1 MLKEKNGS
9 KQLIENILTSGT
21 YDALDIGKRS
31 RLVFLNSIMLSGIV
45 LLVVFG
51 IIGVTDSDF
60 SKRVIGYSVF
70 SVAFIVAIFFI
81 FLRIRKSYTL
91 GNYFISILMFLF
103 FGYLTVTGGSDSSG
117 VLWMQ
122 SYSLICIFLLG
133 DKTGLTISLLFL
145 AGTGSCIFLN
155 WPVDIGY
162 TLAFKIRVVG
172 VYIFITIFSL
182 TFERIRKLTQERI
195 EQSKNDLTIT
205 TQKLL
210 DAKIETDS
218 IMESVN
224 EGIFLLDG
232 NLKIGSE
239 YSKYLETIFNQSE
252 LQNESFIDCIAPGM
266 GQKDVQAAKDY
277 LEMFFDEKV
286 NKQLL
291 KEINPIDKTTLSL
304 QIPEGGF
311 EEKHLEFRFDAISLK
326 GAGKMI
332 LGTVSDITEAVNL
345 SEQLKE
351 ESSRNTRKMETIF
364 QIIQINPELMKDFLE
379 DTDKELLHINKLL
392 KAKKTDNIQLMENIF
407 QSVHAIKGNAVLIG
421 LKKFGEKIHKI
432 EDKISTLCEKSSI
445 VWNDLLQITI
455 DLSTIQADIDEI
467 KSLIQEIMIFRSK
480 LDDSTKEDLVLQTI
494 KRTIKKVGEETG
506 KDVVLDSSGFI
517 ITDIPHVH
525 KKTLKD
531 VLIQLTRN
539 SIFHGIEDSA
549 VRKANGKNPQGLIS
563 ISSEKTKDRFNIIF
577 KDDGQGLSL
586 EKIKEKAKKHKKLCH
601 LDFTKLPPGRI
612 LSLIFQPGFSTSDGS
627 TLSAGRGVG
636 MNLIKSRIEANGGT
650 LKVKSI
656 PGKSCIFELGFPY

>member
-1 MLKEKNGS
+1 MSIEKVKS
-9 KQLIENILTSGT
+9 KHLIENILTSGT
-21 YDALDIGKRS
+21 YNTLDIGKRS

-45 LLVVFG
+45 LLIAFG
-51 IIGVTDSDF
+51 VIGVTDPDF
-60 SKRVIGYSVF
+60 SKRVVGYLVF

-145 AGTGSCIFLN
+145 AGTGTCIFLN

-239 YSKYLETIFNQSE
+239 YSKYLETIFNQSD

-277 LEMFFDEKV
+277 LEMFFDE
-286 NKQLL
+286 
-291 KEINPIDKTTLSL
+291 
-304 QIPEGGF
+304 
-311 EEKHLEFRFDAISLK
+311 
-326 GAGKMI
+326 
-332 LGTVSDITEAVNL
+332 
-345 SEQLKE
+345 
-351 ESSRNTRKMETIF
+351 
-364 QIIQINPELMKDFLE
+364 
-379 DTDKELLHINKLL
+379 
-392 KAKKTDNIQLMENIF
+392 
-407 QSVHAIKGNAVLIG
+407 
-421 LKKFGEKIHKI
+421 
-432 EDKISTLCEKSSI
+432 
-445 VWNDLLQITI
+445 
-455 DLSTIQADIDEI
+455 
-467 KSLIQEIMIFRSK
+467 
-480 LDDSTKEDLVLQTI
+480 
-494 KRTIKKVGEETG
+494 
-506 KDVVLDSSGFI
+506 
-517 ITDIPHVH
+517 
-525 KKTLKD
+525 
-531 VLIQLTRN
+531 
-539 SIFHGIEDSA
+539 
-549 VRKANGKNPQGLIS
+549 
-563 ISSEKTKDRFNIIF
+563 
-577 KDDGQGLSL
+577 
-586 EKIKEKAKKHKKLCH
+586 
-601 LDFTKLPPGRI
+601 
-612 LSLIFQPGFSTSDGS
+612 
-627 TLSAGRGVG
+627 
-636 MNLIKSRIEANGGT
+636 
-650 LKVKSI
+650 
-656 PGKSCIFELGFPY
+656 